1 MSFGISEFF
10 NKKEIGNKS
19 QDVKS
24 FDVDER
30 VKPEKSDTAQNNDTK
45 PSFDPDK
52 RISEVPNER
61 LTETVDDHFDP
72 DKRIENKEIYGDK
85 FYVSKKERI
94 DFADKRSRGEWM
106 GEHGNSVF
114 RPSDPDARR
123 ALEKY
128 GQTGIEYRDGNP
140 DFSKVSEATVKI
152 TGMNENRLTNN
163 FPKADNECAKLWNKE
178 GKFGKNDWTAR
189 EVKEWR
195 KEKRYSWHE
204 RTDRTTMD
212 LVQRDI
218 HDECKHYGG
227 VAECKRFEKSYGLYQ
242 GGKFDE

>member
-72 DKRIENKEIYGDK
+72 DKRIDNNELGNKEY
-85 FYVSKKERI
+85 FTTSKERI
-94 DFADKRSRGEWM
+94 DFADRSRGEWK
-106 GEHGNSVF
+106 GEHGDSKF
-114 RPSDPDARR
+114 RPSDQAARE
-123 ALEKY
+123 ALERY
-128 GQTGIEYRDGNP
+128 GQKWIEYHDGIP
-140 DFSKVSEATVKI
+140 DFSKVSEEIFQIPHMTSDRAT
-152 TGMNENRLTNN
+152 NYAQ
-163 FPKADNECAKLWNKE
+163 ADKMCAEKWNKE
-178 GKFGKNDWTAR
+178 AKDNRTDWSAAK
-189 EVKEWR
+189 VAGWR
-195 KEKRYSWHE
+195 SENKYSWHE
-204 RTDRTTMD
+204 CSDRKTVD
-212 LVQRDI
+212 LVPREI
-218 HDECKHYGG
+218 HDQCKHFGG
-227 VAECKRFEKSYGLYQ
+227 RAECKRYEHALGIYK